1 MHRKGANAV
10 HSGRERFLVLR
21 FGWASNAPLDSAV
34 PPHQSTR
41 NSPSVAN
48 QRVVDIAREAGASSA
63 SQSATSWLSSA
74 SSLGAARR
82 LLSSKCLASL
92 RCARDS
98 VQHPFAVL
106 VCLDRLPREGQ
117 MRIAFDDSGPLRYD
131 GEARKG
137 RESYAA

>member
-1 MHRKGANAV
+1 M
-10 HSGRERFLVLR
+10 
-21 FGWASNAPLDSAV
+21 
-34 PPHQSTR
+34 
-41 NSPSVAN
+41 
-48 QRVVDIAREAGASSA
+48 DIAREAERRRVFGIAIRRIMAVLRKSSV
-63 SQSATSWLSSA
+63 
-74 SSLGAARR
+74 GAARR